1 MKSNSFRMHLSKKA
15 ITIVIGIATLALVGL
30 SVLQV
35 QNLRSSLKTNKQI
48 FLQKV
53 DLAASQIAHEFVTSP
68 FYADELNK
76 AATRV
81 QQINQ
86 LNDAETDAL
95 MTSIID
101 PVFDANGIDLAY
113 EYAVYMHK
121 PEREGF
127 SFVMG
132 DDGASLDFELKNCTN
147 PQERGHGWA
156 NLTCSSGGNMHL
168 ALFFPGQ
175 DAYVFAQSRGALIL
189 SIVFIALLI
198 GSFAYTL
205 IVIRKQ
211 KRLSSIKNDFINNLT
226 HEFKTPIASISLATS
241 MLKNENNPLDEDK
254 KSNYL
259 NLIDL
264 ESKRLE
270 GQVDK
275 VLQIAM
281 IDSGNFTLEKQQ
293 LDVHEVIGQV
303 IESVKLMVSK
313 RNGNISLRLNA
324 TKPTVF
330 ADRTHLLNIIY
341 NLIDNALKY
350 TVDVPEI
357 AISTSD
363 HPQGIEISIKDNGIG
378 IGEEIQSYI
387 FDKFYRAE
395 SGNIQNAK
403 GFGLG
408 LSYVKKIIEEHKG
421 TIALQSKLN
430 QGSEFRLYF
439 PFS

>member
-1 MKSNSFRMHLSKKA
+1 MHLSKKA
-15 ITIVIGIATLALVGL
+15 IVIVIGIATVALVGL
-30 SVLQV
+30 STLQV

-53 DLAASQIAHEFVTSP
+53 DLASGKISHEFLQNKDYTS
-68 FYADELNK
+68 LLTN
-76 AATRV
+76 AAKRV
-81 QQINQ
+81 KKSGQ
-86 LNDAETDAL
+86 LNDPKMDQVMKSIMDPIFDET
-95 MTSIID
+95 
-101 PVFDANGIDLAY
+101 GIDIPY
-113 EYAVYMHK
+113 EYAVYVHK
-121 PEREGF
+121 PMGNGF
-127 SFVMG
+127 DFVMG
-132 DDGASLDFELKNCTN
+132 DDGTSLEFELVSCVN

-156 NLTCSSGGNMHL
+156 NLTCSSGGNLHL

-175 DAYVFAQSRGALIL
+175 DAYVFAQSRGALFMSIL
-189 SIVFIALLI
+189 FIVLLI
-198 GSFAYTL
+198 GCFAYTL

-226 HEFKTPIASISLATS
+226 HEFKTPIASIALATS
-241 MLKNENNPLDEDK
+241 MLKNNKPNVDHRK
-254 KSNYL
+254 KANYL

-264 ESKRLE
+264 ETKRLE

-281 IDSGNFTLEKQQ
+281 IDSGNFTLEKKT
-293 LDVHEVIGQV
+293 LDVHEVIERV
-303 IESVKLMVSK
+303 IDSVQLMINK
-313 RNGNISLRLNA
+313 RNGDISLHLNA
-324 TKPTVF
+324 SNSEVS
-330 ADRTHLLNIIY
+330 ADVTHLTNIIY

-350 TVDVPEI
+350 TVDTPK
-357 AISTSD
+357 ISITTSD
-363 HPQGIEISIKDNGIG
+363 SPQGIEISIKDNGIG
-378 IGEEIQSYI
+378 IGEEIQRYI

-421 TIALQSKLN
+421 RISLQSKLN

>member
-1 MKSNSFRMHLSKKA
+1 MQLSKKA
-15 ITIVIGIATLALVGL
+15 IVLVIGIATLALVGL

-53 DLAASQIAHEFVTSP
+53 DLACSKIAHEFVTSP
-68 FYADELNK
+68 YYTEELNK
-76 AATRV
+76 AADKMLLS
-81 QQINQ
+81 NE
-86 LNDAETDAL
+86 LNDPETDAL
-95 MTSIID
+95 MTGIID
-101 PVFDANGIDLAY
+101 PIFDENGIDLAY

-127 SFVMG
+127 SFVVG
-132 DDGASLDFELKNCTN
+132 DDGSSLDFELKNCTN

-168 ALFFPGQ
+168 ALFFPDQ
-175 DAYVFAQSRGALIL
+175 DAYVFAQSRGALIM
-189 SIVFIALLI
+189 SIIFIVLLI

-205 IVIRKQ
+205 IVIKKQ
-211 KRLSSIKNDFINNLT
+211 KRLSLIKNDFINNLT

-241 MLKNENNPLDEDK
+241 MLKNDKAVDKRK

-259 NLIDL
+259 NLIEL

-281 IDSGNFTLEKQQ
+281 IDSGNFTLEKKQ
-293 LDVHEVIGQV
+293 LDVHDVIRRV
-303 IESVKLMVSK
+303 VESMKLVVSK
-313 RNGNISLRLNA
+313 RNGNIKLQLNA
-324 TKPTVF
+324 TKSEVV
-330 ADRTHLLNIIY
+330 ADDTHLVNIIY

-350 TVDVPEI
+350 TIDVPEI
-357 AISTSD
+357 LIATSD
-363 HPQGIEISIKDNGIG
+363 NPQGIEISIKDNGIG
-378 IGEEIQSYI
+378 IGEEIQRYI

-421 TIALQSKLN
+421 RIDLQSQLN